1 MQILRFF
8 ARYSRRFTAWLIIA
22 AVAIPIYGITSTAMV
37 TLIEPI
43 FGEVLLAG
51 DSAPAVIPS
60 MPDGGEDADA
70 ETDEAAG
77 LLSKLNLKRISSQA
91 YTSLKSRLGI
101 DETNVV
107 WFVPCL
113 FVFIYLIRSLM
124 AFASGYAFQR
134 VGLGTV
140 NEVRNVLYRRLLE
153 QSSSFHS
160 VHPSGELISR
170 VLIDVGMI
178 QSAISTQLLD
188 LLQQSITLIL
198 LLFLLLSTDLKLA
211 LTCLLITPLMV
222 YTIARFGEG
231 MRRNSHRAQ
240 ERMAEVTAL
249 LAEGVRGHRMVKAF
263 GMEEFE
269 EQKFRVATGK
279 HLRVSLWGQV
289 LSNLSSPV
297 IESIAALGSAGL
309 FIYAGMKI
317 RSGELT
323 APILVQFIA
332 NLMLMYDPIRKL
344 NKVNLVLQNALAGA
358 HRVKSLLETPNDVV
372 DRPGAVTITGAQ
384 WGIHF
389 DDVQFGY
396 GNEPVLRGI
405 DLRIRPGEIVALV
418 GPSGAGKTS
427 LVNLLPRFFDPTG
440 GRVALDDRDIRDITL
455 RCLREQIG
463 IVTQETVLFNDTIR
477 NNIAYGRSDL
487 PLEKVREAAL
497 AAFADD
503 FIMKQPSGYDTI
515 IGEAGARLSGGQ
527 RQRLSIARALLKDAP
542 ILILDEAT
550 SHLDS
555 ESEALVQKALQ
566 NLMRDRTTLV
576 VAHRLSTVMR
586 ADRIV
591 VLEEGRIVEIGTH
604 TELLAQGGLYRK
616 LYDLQLR
623 EV

>member
-1 MQILRFF
+1 VQILRFF

-22 AVAIPIYGITSTAMV
+22 AVAIPIYGIASTAMV
-37 TLIEPI
+37 SLIEPI

-51 DSAPAVIPS
+51 DSAPAGIPS
-60 MPDGGEDADA
+60 MPSGGEDADA
-70 ETDEAAG
+70 DTDEASG

-91 YTSLKSRLGI
+91 YTSLKSALGI

-140 NEVRNVLYRRLLE
+140 NEVRNSLYRRLLE

-178 QSAISTQLLD
+178 QSAISTQMLN

-231 MRRNSHRAQ
+231 MRRNSHRVQ

-263 GMEEFE
+263 GMEDFE

-317 RSGELT
+317 RNGELT

-358 HRVKSLLETPNDVV
+358 HRVKSLLETPNDVI

-427 LVNLLPRFFDPTG
+427 LVNLLPRFFDPSG

-515 IGEAGARLSGGQ
+515 IGEAGAHLSGGQ
-527 RQRLSIARALLKDAP
+527 RQRLSIARALLKNAP

-555 ESEALVQKALQ
+555 ESESLVQKALQ

>member
-1 MQILRFF
+1 VQILRFF
-8 ARYSRRFTAWLIIA
+8 ARYARRYTAWLVIA
-22 AVAIPIYGITSTAMV
+22 AVAIPLYGITSTAMV
-37 TLIEPI
+37 ALIEPI
-43 FGEVLLAG
+43 FGEVLMAG
-51 DSAPAVIPS
+51 DSAPAVIPTV
-60 MPDGGEDADA
+60 PGG
-70 ETDEAAG
+70 TDDDVSGAG
-77 LLSKLNLKRISSQA
+77 GVTGLVSKLNLKRLSTVA
-91 YTSLKSRLGI
+91 YQSLKEKLGI
-101 DETNVV
+101 NETNVV
-107 WFVPCL
+107 WFVPGL
-113 FVFIYLIRSLM
+113 FVLVYLIRSLM

-140 NEVRNVLYRRLLE
+140 NEVRNGLYRRLLD

-160 VHPSGELISR
+160 AHPSGELISR
-170 VLIDVGMI
+170 VLIDVGLI

-188 LLQQSITLIL
+188 LLQQSITLVL

-211 LTCLLITPLMV
+211 LVCLLVTPLMLL
-222 YTIARFGEG
+222 TIVGFGKA
-231 MRRNSHRAQ
+231 MRRTSHRAQ
-240 ERMAEVTAL
+240 QRMAEVTAL
-249 LAEGVRGHRMVKAF
+249 LAEGIRGHRMVKAF

-269 EQKFRVATGK
+269 ERRFRVATNK

-297 IESIAALGSAGL
+297 IESIAALGSAAL
-309 FIYAGMKI
+309 LIYAGLKI
-317 RSGELT
+317 RDGELT

-344 NKVNLVLQNALAGA
+344 NKVNLVLQRALAGA
-358 HRVKSLLETPNDVV
+358 HRVKSLMEAPNDVV
-372 DRPGAVTITGAQ
+372 DRPGAVAVKGTRWA
-384 WGIHF
+384 IHF
-389 DDVQFGY
+389 DGVHFGY
-396 GNEPVLRGI
+396 GDEPVLRGI
-405 DLRIRPGEIVALV
+405 DLEIRPGEIVALV

-427 LVNLLPRFFDPTG
+427 LVNLLPRFFDPSE
-440 GRVALDDRDIRDITL
+440 GRVALDDQDIQEMTL
-455 RCLREQIG
+455 PSLREQIG

-487 PLEKVREAAL
+487 PLDEVREAAR

-503 FIMKQPSGYDTI
+503 FIMKQPSGYDTN
-515 IGEAGARLSGGQ
+515 IGEAGAHLSGGQ

-591 VLEEGRIVEIGTH
+591 VLEAGRILEIGTH
-604 TELLAQGGLYRK
+604 AELLAQGGLYRK
-616 LYDLQLR
+616 LYDLQLQ
-623 EV
+623 EA

>member
-1 MQILRFF
+1 LNFKQL
-8 ARYSRRFTAWLIIA
+8 
-22 AVAIPIYGITSTAMV
+22 
-37 TLIEPI
+37 
-43 FGEVLLAG
+43 
-51 DSAPAVIPS
+51 SA
-60 MPDGGEDADA
+60 
-70 ETDEAAG
+70 
-77 LLSKLNLKRISSQA
+77 KA
-91 YTSLKSRLGI
+91 YTGLKDAFGI

-107 WFVPCL
+107 WFVPGL
-113 FVFIYLIRSLM
+113 FVLIYLIRSLM

-140 NEVRNVLYRRLLE
+140 NEVRNGLYRRLLD

-170 VLIDVGMI
+170 VLIDVGLI

-188 LLQQSITLIL
+188 LLQQSITLVL
-198 LLFLLLSTDLKLA
+198 LLILLLSTDLKLA
-211 LTCLLITPLMV
+211 LMCLVVTPLMV
-222 YTIARFGEG
+222 FTIVRFGEA
-231 MRRNSHRAQ
+231 MRRNSHRVQ
-240 ERMAEVTAL
+240 ERLAEVTAL

-269 EQKFRVATGK
+269 ERKFRVATNK
-279 HLRVSLWGQV
+279 QLRLSLWGQV

-297 IESIAALGSAGL
+297 IESIAAIGSAAL
-309 FIYAGMKI
+309 LIYAGLKI
-317 RSGELT
+317 RDGELT

-358 HRVKSLLETPNDVV
+358 HRVKSLMETPNDVI
-372 DRPGAVTITGAQ
+372 DRPGAVVIKGTQ
-384 WGIHF
+384 WGVHF
-389 DDVQFGY
+389 DGVHFGY

-405 DLRIRPGEIVALV
+405 DLEIRPGEIVALV

-427 LVNLLPRFFDPTG
+427 LVNLLPRFFDPTE
-440 GRVALDDRDIRDITL
+440 GRVALDDQDIRDITL
-455 RCLREQIG
+455 RSLREQIG

-487 PLEKVREAAL
+487 PLDEVREAAR
-497 AAFADD
+497 AAFADE
-503 FIMKQPSGYDTI
+503 FLMKQPSGYDTI
-515 IGEAGARLSGGQ
+515 IGEAGAHLSGGQ

-555 ESEALVQKALQ
+555 ESESLVQKALQ

-591 VLEEGRIVEIGTH
+591 VLEDGRIVEIGTH
-604 TELLAQGGLYRK
+604 AELLAEGGLYRK
-616 LYDLQLR
+616 LYDLQLQ